1 MNEIVKYHN
10 YMNSLK
16 FTGFTVTDFNFLLT
30 LCSCMKDKG
39 TDEVTFSFGEQM
51 TVPM

>member
-1 MNEIVKYHN
+1 MNEVVKYDN

-30 LCSCMKDKG
+30 I
-39 TDEVTFSFGEQM
+39 VSFIKAI
-51 TVPM
+51 